1 MAEFPLTIALGLI
14 VRVAIETVAG
24 TVEPVE
30 FVGVLICPPRLS
42 QPEINAVMT
51 KIEMR
56 NESWR
61 DMNSP
66 ALIAV
71 GECKRIYLM
80 ELSIT
85 NFDLSYSLHR
95 PQSSL
100 GNEADRDCPT
110 RACCNCRFNITTR
123 TNLAS
128 IYGSDFISRLEKD

>member
-1 MAEFPLTIALGLI
+1 MLTCVVLATPPATIVKVADALPATIITVEGIDTFALLLESERTTPLLDVGLVNVIVTVAEFPLTIALGLI

-30 FVGVLICPPRLS
+30 FVGVLICPPPLA

-71 GECKRIYLM
+71 G
-80 ELSIT
+80 
-85 NFDLSYSLHR
+85 
-95 PQSSL
+95 
-100 GNEADRDCPT
+100 
-110 RACCNCRFNITTR
+110 
-123 TNLAS
+123 
-128 IYGSDFISRLEKD
+128 